1 MILDVTKPVK
11 KLIAIVLLAFI
22 ARPALLNGQPL
33 TVGSSSSGSY
43 LTAIDSNAT
52 LQTYID
58 LALSNRS
65 GIKSAFEK
73 WQESTAMKGSAGA
86 LDNPLLSY
94 SYGYTKFSDPVGP
107 DRQKFAL
114 MQPFPWFGTL
124 GAKKNAAALT
134 SDADY
139 QSYLAEKLRTI
150 YQVKSAYYDYYLSAR
165 QLALTQ
171 ESFELMRQFEN
182 VIRTRYQAGVAMHP
196 DLIKA
201 QIELGQMEEMI
212 RSMEQ
217 MLRPAQSRLLALLN
231 LPSGTSLPW
240 PSDFS
245 VPELSLSTDSLVAV
259 AEVASPNLASISK
272 QIESQ
277 RAEVSVVKKMTW
289 PELMFGIEYERSTLL
304 DNMTLEKETMNEYM
318 LTVQVSLPIWF
329 GKNRAMRDA
338 ARSRVRMSEY
348 MYQEERNDVASMIA
362 MTNFEYADALRK
374 LRLYRNGLI
383 PKAKESLNVS
393 FTSYQSGQ
401 TDFLML
407 LDAQR
412 QLFDFELTAE
422 RAKVDAAARLA
433 QLEMITGTLLSS
445 PTTNK

>member
-1 MILDVTKPVK
+1 MKSLIVIFVLVFVTMPT
-11 KLIAIVLLAFI
+11 
-22 ARPALLNGQPL
+22 LLNGQPKVVSDL
-33 TVGSSSSGSY
+33 PNGSNMS
-43 LTAIDSNAT
+43 AVDSNAT

-58 LALSNRS
+58 LALRSRS
-65 GIKSAFEK
+65 GLKSAYEK

-107 DRQKFAL
+107 DRQKFGI

-124 GAKKNAAALT
+124 GAKKDAAALT

-139 QSYLAEKLRTI
+139 QSYLAEELRTI
-150 YQVKSAYYDYYLSAR
+150 YQVKSAYYDYYLAAR
-165 QLALTQ
+165 QLALTH

-182 VIRTRYQAGVAMHP
+182 VIRTRYQSGLAMHP

-217 MLRPAQSRLLALLN
+217 MLDPARARIVALLN
-231 LPSGTSLPW
+231 LPLDTNLPL
-240 PSDFS
+240 PKDFPVS
-245 VPELSLSTDSLVAV
+245 EAQFFTDSLVAL
-259 AEVASPNLASISK
+259 AEIASPNLASISK
-272 QIESQ
+272 QIESR
-277 RAEVSVVKKMTW
+277 RAEVSVVKKMTF
-289 PELMFGIEYERSTLL
+289 PELMLGVEYERATLL
-304 DNMTLEKETMNEYM
+304 NDMTLEKETMNEYM
-318 LTVQVSLPIWF
+318 FTVQVSLPIWF

-362 MTNFEYADALRK
+362 MANFEYADALRK

-401 TDFLML
+401 TNFLML

-422 RAKVDAAARLA
+422 RAKVNAASRLA
-433 QLEMITGTLLSS
+433 QLEMITGTILSN

>member
-1 MILDVTKPVK
+1 MIT
-11 KLIAIVLLAFI
+11 ILLVFVAL
-22 ARPALLNGQPL
+22 PTLLNGQSNV
-33 TVGSSSSGSY
+33 VGELPNGSNIP
-43 LTAIDSNAT
+43 AIDSNAT

-58 LALSNRS
+58 LALRNRS
-65 GIKSAFEK
+65 GLKSAYEK

-107 DRQKFAL
+107 DRQKFGI

-124 GAKKNAAALT
+124 GAKKNAAALN
-134 SDADY
+134 SDANY
-139 QSYLAEKLRTI
+139 QSYLAEQLRTI
-150 YQVKSAYYDYYLSAR
+150 YQVKSAFYDYYFSAR

-171 ESFELMRQFEN
+171 ENFELMRQFEI
-182 VIRTRYQAGVAMHP
+182 VIRTRYQAGLAMHP

-217 MLRPAQSRLLALLN
+217 MLVPARARMLALLN
-231 LPSGTSLPW
+231 LPPGTTLPL
-240 PSDFS
+240 PAEFAVS
-245 VPELSLSTDSLVAV
+245 ELQFSTDSLVAL
-259 AEVASPNLASISK
+259 AEIASPDLASIAK

-277 RAEVSVVKKMTW
+277 RAEVSVVKKMTF
-289 PELMFGIEYERSTLL
+289 PELMLGVEYERATLL
-304 DNMTLEKETMNEYM
+304 NDMTLEKETMNEYM

-362 MTNFEYADALRK
+362 MANFEYADALRK

-422 RAKVDAAARLA
+422 RAKANAASRLA
-433 QLEMITGTLLSS
+433 QLEMITGTMLSN

>member
-1 MILDVTKPVK
+1 MITF
-11 KLIAIVLLAFI
+11 LLAFV
-22 ARPALLNGQPL
+22 ALPTLLNGQPKGVSEL
-33 TVGSSSSGSY
+33 PTGSNIS
-43 LTAIDSNAT
+43 AIDSNAT
-52 LQTYID
+52 LQTYIE
-58 LALSNRS
+58 LALRNRS
-65 GIKSAFEK
+65 GLKSAYEK

-86 LDNPLLSY
+86 LENPLLSY
-94 SYGYTKFSDPVGP
+94 SYGYTEFSDPVGP
-107 DRQKFAL
+107 DRQKFGI

-124 GAKKNAAALT
+124 GAKKNAVALI

-139 QSYLAEKLRTI
+139 QSYLAEELRTI
-150 YQVKSAYYDYYLSAR
+150 YQVKSAYYDYYFSTR
-165 QLALTQ
+165 QLALTR

-182 VIRTRYQAGVAMHP
+182 VIRTRYETGLAMHP

-217 MLRPAQSRLLALLN
+217 MLDPTRARMLALLN
-231 LPSGTSLPW
+231 LPTGTSLPM
-240 PSDFS
+240 PNDFS
-245 VPELSLSTDSLVAV
+245 VPELSFSTDSLVAT
-259 AEVASPNLASISK
+259 AEIASPNLASIAK
-272 QIESQ
+272 QVESQ
-277 RAEVSVVKKMTW
+277 RAEVSVVKKMTL
-289 PELMFGIEYERSTLL
+289 PELMLGVEYERATLL
-304 DNMTLEKETMNEYM
+304 NDMTLEKETMNEYM
-318 LTVQVSLPIWF
+318 FTVQVSLPIWF

-362 MTNFEYADALRK
+362 MANFEYADALRK

-422 RAKVDAAARLA
+422 RAKVNAATRLA
-433 QLEMITGTLLSS
+433 QLEMITGTILSN

>member
-1 MILDVTKPVK
+1 M
-11 KLIAIVLLAFI
+11 
-22 ARPALLNGQPL
+22 
-33 TVGSSSSGSY
+33 
-43 LTAIDSNAT
+43 
-52 LQTYID
+52 
-58 LALSNRS
+58 
-65 GIKSAFEK
+65 
-73 WQESTAMKGSAGA
+73 
-86 LDNPLLSY
+86 SY

-107 DRQKFAL
+107 DRQKFGI

-124 GAKKNAAALT
+124 GAKKNAAALN

-139 QSYLAEKLRTI
+139 QSYLAEELRTI
-150 YQVKSAYYDYYLSAR
+150 YRVKSAFYDYYFSAR

-182 VIRTRYQAGVAMHP
+182 VIRTRYETGLAMHP

-217 MLRPAQSRLLALLN
+217 MLDPARARILALLN
-231 LPSGTSLPW
+231 LPLDTNLPL
-240 PSDFS
+240 PKDFPVS
-245 VPELSLSTDSLVAV
+245 EAQFSTDSLVTL
-259 AEVASPNLASISK
+259 AEIASPNLASISK

-277 RAEVSVVKKMTW
+277 RAEVSVAKKMTF
-289 PELMFGIEYERSTLL
+289 PELMLGVEYERATLL
-304 DNMTLEKETMNEYM
+304 NDMTLEKETMNEYM
-318 LTVQVSLPIWF
+318 FTVQVSLPIWF

-362 MTNFEYADALRK
+362 MANFEYADALRK

-422 RAKVDAAARLA
+422 RAKVNAASRLA
-433 QLEMITGTLLSS
+433 QLEMITGTILSN